1 MRAVYLCSHLL
12 LLLRLAQLEDWQPL
26 AVAHSEF
33 CSLMP
38 AIVAQTSVLVAILAW
53 NACDI
58 AAQSIPLGTST
69 VPKPNCRDQV
79 AMLVSAGAYHTCARN
94 WSLSDRSTSG
104 IACWG
109 WNEFGQASPQPKLLL
124 QNLQQAGAH
133 LTALQVAADAFEGTC
148 PALGTNLCYDA
159 V

>member
-1 MRAVYLCSHLL
+1 
-12 LLLRLAQLEDWQPL
+12 
-26 AVAHSEF
+26 
-33 CSLMP
+33 MP

-148 PALGTNLCYDA
+148 PALGTNQCYDI